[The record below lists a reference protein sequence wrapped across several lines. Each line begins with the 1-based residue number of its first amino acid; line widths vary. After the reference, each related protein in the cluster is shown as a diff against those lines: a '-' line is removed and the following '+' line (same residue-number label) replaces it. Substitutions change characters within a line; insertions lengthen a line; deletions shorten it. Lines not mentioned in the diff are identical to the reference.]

1 MMLTLMTGETLE
13 ADSLVQSEELLC
25 VKTSSGDFVPLGRFK
40 LDRHLIKLIKEHD
53 EQIDTQG

>member
-1 MMLTLMTGETLE
+1 MMVTLMTGETLE
-13 ADSLVQSEELLC
+13 ADSLVRSEELLC

-40 LDRHLIKLIKEHD
+40 LDRYLIKLIKEHD